1 MSVEQTS
8 RDPGAIAT
16 ADVAGEPPYRGLARY
31 EAADERWFFGR
42 EDITELIAFLA
53 EQRSSLPLMLVG
65 ASGAGKSSLLRAGLL
80 PRLRAAAGEVTAEI
94 TGNTGTGNAAAGGGE
109 RVVVCDLT
117 VTGVPALAARI
128 AAVTS
133 GTADLPAAL
142 IVDQFEA
149 VFTLCPDEAERSAL
163 ISAACELAGR
173 TLVVLALR
181 ADCYGR
187 AIGYPGLLRALQER
201 QVVLGPMTAGQV
213 RRAVTAPAALTGPE
227 VEEGLVEAVLADL
240 APAGRPDARR
250 PDASRPDADRD
261 EALRPDAARP
271 DAGWDA
277 GDRDDEPAC
286 DAGALPL
293 LSHALL
299 AAWRQADAGRLTVA
313 GYRAVGG
320 VRNALPRSADRV
332 YDSLTLRQ
340 RRLARRLLPR
350 LVRLTDGLPPSRT
363 AVPRSELRGTLNE
376 LRATGAGEAGNADA
390 VRVLAAFAGEGIIT
404 LDAGTA
410 RFTHDVVLTAWPRL
424 RAWLEEDAAA
434 RRGHAPGGTRARP
447 SAPARPAPARDRART
462 RKAQAREAARAA
474 AAAAAREGGEGA
486 GVAPAA
492 DSTGPGRR
500 RTRTLGGVIALL
512 TVLVLVAAGLAA
524 HAFSLRQR
532 AVTAEQAAAAAEQ
545 AANSRAVAFIAA
557 QTLST
562 DPAVGAQLA
571 AAAYALSPTPQAT
584 ASLLDAAGAV
594 PVARIAD
601 SAKSV
606 RAVSVNTSAGGPLL
620 VAAGSDG
627 SLQLWNI
634 AAAGHPVLA
643 AALLPADSD
652 RPLAATAFSPSGT
665 VIAAAGTQGKVY
677 LWQVSG
683 TAAAPRVS
691 ALGLPL
697 AGPGG
702 PVSSIAFSPDGR
714 LLAVASVDGT
724 VRLWNV
730 TDSARPAPDG
740 PSLTVPG
747 GAAVTSVAF
756 GDGGGVLAAGTS
768 AGTAVLWKVEG
779 TPAPVLYPHMPLAG
793 AGGAL
798 SGVAFSP
805 DGNTLAAAGADGTVA
820 LWSVRAGTGSKNKGA
835 SAAADGT
842 LTGASGAIGAI
853 AFSPDG
859 KSLAAAASAAGGAST
874 AGGASGGSVLVW
886 NLAAQQVTAT
896 VPQPQPV
903 TSVAWDGADEIAAGD
918 ANGTVALLSLPS
930 PVLPADGDS
939 IAYSA
944 DGAAIAVGGTSVQL
958 WDASKRTLLATHALA
973 AGVSVNATAFGSDG
987 NVAIARSDGAVALLN
1002 GHTLAP
1008 IGTPFPVTSGKNAAQ
1023 SVAFSASGTLLATGG
1038 ADGSVRLYDVSDPGR
1053 PHLIATGQ
1061 RSGSAVSTVAFAPD
1075 GATLATAAADGAVQ
1089 LWDVSAGGGSLT
1101 PAGPSLGPVQGF
1113 ATGLAFSPDGKIL
1126 AAGSGGGTVHLW
1138 DVAEPGHPVPLG
1150 TPLAGPSGHVPSVAF
1165 SPSGTVLAAG
1175 ASDGTVWLW
1184 NMASPAHP
1192 ALIAAL
1198 DGPAG
1203 HVSGVA
1209 FSPSGDQVAAVS
1221 ATSGVELR
1229 DTSAAAALAAVC
1241 GNLGQPVTPAQWASD
1256 VPGVPYRAGCAAG

>member
-16 ADVAGEPPYRGLARY
+16 ADGAGEPPYRGLARY

-80 PRLRAAAGEVTAEI
+80 PRLRAAAGEVTPEI
-94 TGNTGTGNAAAGGGE
+94 TGNTGTGNAAAGDGE

-142 IVDQFEA
+142 VVDQFEA

-163 ISAACELAGR
+163 ITAACELAGR

-187 AIGYPGLLRALQER
+187 AIGYPRLLRALQER

-213 RRAVTAPAALTGPE
+213 RRAVTAPAALAGPE

-240 APAGRPDARR
+240 APAGRPDA
-250 PDASRPDADRD
+250 SRPDADRP
-261 EALRPDAARP
+261 EAGRPDAARP
-271 DAGWDA
+271 DA

-299 AAWRQADAGRLTVA
+299 ATWRQADAGRVTVA

-350 LVRLTDGLPPSRT
+350 LVRLTAGLPPSRT
-363 AVPRSELRGTLNE
+363 AVPLNELRGTLNE
-376 LRATGAGEAGNADA
+376 LRATGAGETGNADA

-434 RRGHAPGGTRARP
+434 QRGHAPGGTRARP
-447 SAPARPAPARDRART
+447 STPARPAPARDSART
-462 RKAQAREAARAA
+462 RKARAREAARAA
-474 AAAAAREGGEGA
+474 AAAAAGEGGEGA
-486 GVAPAA
+486 GAAPAA
-492 DSTGPGRR
+492 DITGPGQR
-500 RTRTLGGVIALL
+500 RTRTLWGVVALL

-532 AVTAEQAAAAAEQ
+532 AVTAEQAAAAAGQ

-594 PVARIAD
+594 SVARIAD

-606 RAVSVNTSAGGPLL
+606 HAVSVNTGSAGRALL
-620 VAAGSDG
+620 VAAGADG

-634 AAAGHPVLA
+634 TVAGHPVLA
-643 AALLPADSD
+643 AALLPTDSD
-652 RPLAATAFSPSGT
+652 RPLNATAFSPSGT

-702 PVSSIAFSPDGR
+702 PVTSIAFSPDGR
-714 LLAVASVDGT
+714 LLAVASADGT

-730 TDSARPAPDG
+730 TDTARPAPDG
-740 PSLTVPG
+740 RPFTVPG

-842 LTGASGAIGAI
+842 LTGASGGIGAI

-859 KSLAAAASAAGGAST
+859 TSLAAAASAAGGASAAGAASA

-886 NLAAQQVTAT
+886 NLATQQVTAT

-903 TSVAWDGADEIAAGD
+903 TSVAWDGADRIAAGD

-939 IAYSA
+939 IAYSP

-958 WDASKRTLLATHALA
+958 WDAGKRTLLATHALA

-987 NVAIARSDGAVALLN
+987 NIAIARSDGAVALLN

-1023 SVAFSASGTLLATGG
+1023 SVAFSANGTLLAAGG
-1038 ADGSVRLYDVSDPGR
+1038 ANGSVRLYDVSDPAR

-1089 LWDVSAGGGSLT
+1089 LWDVSAVGGSLT
-1101 PAGPSLGPVQGF
+1101 PAGPSLGPVLGF

-1138 DVAEPGHPVPLG
+1138 DVAEPGHPVALG

-1175 ASDGTVWLW
+1175 ATDGTVWLW

-1229 DTSAAAALAAVC
+1229 DTSGAAALAAIC

-1256 VPGVPYRAGCAAG
+1256 VPGVPYRAGCPAG